1 MSIKTQI
8 ASKLVKIREELHE
21 LAGKLENVARRVD
34 INVDTIL
41 EEEALEEE
49 ADVDDELFR
58 YGRIGCATRIGDF
71 TLKLTS
77 PACPEQYDAYYGEE
91 TVPCAY
97 FRLRNGIFNVRVP
110 DVDGLVVYQTN
121 DIAGDGCFDN
131 EQERSTQLLN
141 AVTTLEKYLLRLYR
155 KTLPKPQE
163 FCR

>member
-21 LAGKLENVARRVD
+21 LAGKLESVARRVD

-41 EEEALEEE
+41 EEATAEEMTD
-49 ADVDDELFR
+49 ADEFR
-58 YGRIGCATRIGDF
+58 RYERKIGDF
-71 TLKLTS
+71 VLKLTS
-77 PACPEQYDAYYGEE
+77 IACPEQYDAYYGEE
-91 TVPCAY
+91 TSPCAY

-110 DVDGLVVYQTN
+110 DAEGLVVYQTN
-121 DIAGDGCFDN
+121 DILGDGCFDN
-131 EQERSTQLLN
+131 EEERSTQLLA

-155 KTLPKPQE
+155 KTLPNLQE